1 MEIFTKPQILALTN
15 ELVMQYGMK
24 GAADKLKLAEVDLRN
39 ILTGKL
45 SIKKILLR
53 LGLTTVYVRK
63 KEIN

>member
-45 SIKKILLR
+45 SIRKILLR
-53 LGLTTVYVRK
+53 LGLTAVYVRK

>member
-53 LGLTTVYVRK
+53 LGLTAVYVRK
-63 KEIN
+63 KEMN